1 MNKKIINLN
10 SENIQNYEIQIKN
23 DILIQ
28 HTDKQNILNCNNI
41 YYEELKEDGK
51 EKIINL
57 FFFLYEKESYKTTNK
72 IEKCIILLNEKII
85 KQSINK
91 EKKQI
96 KIIDEKAKR
105 DIIIYKKFTLST
117 QISENKKQQK
127 TSSNLY
133 YINFPLAIKTTNYY
147 NFLINFNEEYKIKF
161 GDELFNIQIFNKF
174 DEITYK
180 NKTFILPLP
189 YFIYPKNKNDDKPY
203 IYYPYFLKH
212 QNINENLIKK
222 LKDGNKKEQTDIL
235 HEIYKLYS
243 YTLKD
248 SLYYKKYKSTNYK
261 PIDIIINDY
270 ENELEESDD
279 DEISEDLEEE
289 TEEETE
295 EENNKENEKIED
307 NKKEIN
313 KGENIINYNNYIYKD
328 NFHDNYISVDKD
340 KYIDILEIQIK
351 YLQEIKTTMDR
362 YNFKTYKDIIDKIN
376 EMEKEKKYVLNLFN
390 K

>member
-1 MNKKIINLN
+1 MSKIIINLLN
-10 SENIQNYEIQIKN
+10 SENIEDYETQIKN

-41 YYEELKEDGK
+41 YYEELKEDGR
-51 EKIINL
+51 EKNINL
-57 FFFLYEKESYKTTNK
+57 FFFLYEKENYDTMNK

-85 KQSINK
+85 KQNINK

-117 QISENKKQQK
+117 SISENKKQQK

-147 NFLINFNEEYKIKF
+147 NFLNNFNKEYKIKF
-161 GDELFNIQIFNKF
+161 GDELFNISIFNKF
-174 DEITYK
+174 DEIIYK

-189 YFIYPKNKNDDKPY
+189 YFIYPKNKNDVKPY

-235 HEIYKLYS
+235 HEIYKLYL

-270 ENELEESDD
+270 ENELEESND
-279 DEISEDLEEE
+279 DEISEYL
-289 TEEETE
+289 
-295 EENNKENEKIED
+295 ENEEMED
-307 NKKEIN
+307 IKKESNETDEEIEKKD
-313 KGENIINYNNYIYKD
+313 KGENEILKREI
-328 NFHDNYISVDKD
+328 DKNLYDLD
-340 KYIDILEIQIK
+340 KEIQELKNIYVAIGDRIENLESIKNSLLIK
-351 YLQEIKTTMDR
+351 Y
-362 YNFKTYKDIIDKIN
+362 
-376 EMEKEKKYVLNLFN
+376 KKLFQS
-390 K
+390 